1 MLQKGNDN
9 GDMSPPHVT
18 PSTQATQA
26 SNHGDRRGPTSGSF
40 RSGSHLYGNDI
51 AGNSTPRREDHNRNA
66 RSHNRGGS
74 SSWDIATPR
83 RPNVGGDPSTT
94 RTVEQPDDGEFDRQ
108 FYLQEDDGG
117 FVLDQTEMAA
127 SGDMGRF
134 LYENDKIKAR
144 QAELDKKRQDNP
156 TAGRF
161 LARRNALND
170 DQDAWEENRLL
181 SSGAAVKG
189 EVSLDIN
196 TDDDNK
202 VTLLVHQVKPPFLD
216 GRVSFSTVRD
226 AVPTV
231 RDASSDFA
239 KMARNGSATLRHLRE
254 TKDKNTMRQK
264 FWELGG
270 TRMGD
275 AMGVKDETK
284 QEDTNE
290 SGSTA
295 ENADGEI
302 DYKKSSGFAAHLKK
316 KPDDGPISDFAKSKS
331 IRQQRDYLPVYSVR
345 EELLNVVRENMIVVI
360 VGETGSGYVHMFM
373 KRCGGNGLDSVIGGL
388 VGWITRQLLFKA
400 LTHTF
405 VHRKTTQLTQYLME
419 EGYCD
424 FGMVGCTQPRRVAA
438 MSVAKRVSEEVAAA
452 VAEKGIALTAKE
464 DLGGTVGYA
473 IRFEDQTTEHTLI
486 KYMTDGVLLRE
497 VSQ

>member
-1 MLQKGNDN
+1 
-9 GDMSPPHVT
+9 MSPPHVT

-26 SNHGDRRGPTSGSF
+26 SNKGYRRGASSERF
-40 RSGSHLYGNDI
+40 RSGSRLSGNDI
-51 AGNSTPRREDHNRNA
+51 AGNSTQRGQDHYRND
-66 RSHNRGGS
+66 RSQNSGGS

-83 RPNVGGDPSTT
+83 RPNVGDGITFQNRSTT
-94 RTVEQPDDGEFDRQ
+94 RTLEQPDDGEFDRQ
-108 FYLQEDDGG
+108 FYLQDDDGG

-127 SGDMGRF
+127 TGDMGRF

-196 TDDDNK
+196 TDDDKK

-254 TKDKNTMRQK
+254 TKDKNTMKQK

-275 AMGVKDETK
+275 AMGFKDESK

-295 ENADGEI
+295 ETADGEI
-302 DYKKSSGFAAHLKK
+302 DYKKSCGFAAHLKK
-316 KPDDGPISDFAKSKS
+316 KPDDGPISDFAKS
-331 IRQQRDYLPVYSVR
+331 IRQQRDYLPVHSVR
-345 EELLNVVRENMIVVI
+345 EELLNVVRENMIVIV
-360 VGETGSGYVHMFM
+360 VGETGSGYVQIETR
-373 KRCGGNGLDSVIGGL
+373 RCGGTGPLSFIGLL
-388 VGWITRQLLFKA
+388 MGWIAFFNFSTVQ
-400 LTHTF
+400 LTHSFTG
-405 VHRKTTQLTQYLME
+405 RQ
-419 EGYCD
+419 
-424 FGMVGCTQPRRVAA
+424 R
-438 MSVAKRVSEEVAAA
+438 S
-452 VAEKGIALTAKE
+452 
-464 DLGGTVGYA
+464 
-473 IRFEDQTTEHTLI
+473 
-486 KYMTDGVLLRE
+486 LR
-497 VSQ
+497 SI